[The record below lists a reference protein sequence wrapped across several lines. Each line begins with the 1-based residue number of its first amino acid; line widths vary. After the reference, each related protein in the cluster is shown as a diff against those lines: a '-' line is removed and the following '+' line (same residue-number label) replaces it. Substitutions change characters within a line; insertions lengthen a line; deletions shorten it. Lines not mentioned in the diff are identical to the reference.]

1 MTGVARSEFL
11 AAFSDENRS
20 ALIGLAVLGGIF
32 GEGIDLTGRRLIGSI
47 VIGVGLPQPTPE
59 REAIRAY
66 YEDLLEAGR
75 EYAYHYPGMNRV
87 LQAAGRVIRREDD
100 RGIILLIDDRYGEP
114 LYREMIPAHWRGLK
128 YVGDLPSLSHFLERF
143 WRPEQ

>member
-1 MTGVARSEFL
+1 MTASARSAFL
-11 AAFSDENRS
+11 SRFSEDNRS

-32 GEGIDLTGRRLIGSI
+32 GEGIDLIGRRLIGSV
-47 VIGVGLPQPTPE
+47 VIGVGLPQPSPE
-59 REAIRAY
+59 REAISAY
-66 YEDLLEAGR
+66 FEDKLESGR

-114 LYREMIPAHWRGLK
+114 LYREMIPRHWRSLK
-128 YVGDLPSLSHFLERF
+128 YVGDLPSLAHLLERF
-143 WRPEQ
+143 WKQKP